1 MSQLLVSV
9 LSFLVAIGV
18 LVAVHEYGHYWV
30 ARRLGVRVL
39 RYSIGFGHRV
49 FGWTSRKTGIEY
61 WLSALPLGGYV
72 KMLDEREAPVAEA
85 DKPFAFN
92 RVHPWRRIAIVA
104 AGPGVNVLFA
114 ILAYWLVFMIGVPG
128 MKPIIDAP
136 AEGSIAARAGLASG
150 DEITGIG
157 GRTIADWQDLRMTL
171 VERGLDQNTVEADVR
186 TPGGAARRVS
196 LDLQGVPAEPDQL
209 FKALGLDLY
218 QPPATPILDRIVS
231 GSPAARA
238 GLESGDRVR
247 EIDGQVIDSPGGLV
261 DIVKAHPGETI
272 TMTIERDGQTQRIDV
287 ALAAV
292 AGEQNDTRQ
301 GQLGA
306 AITVDPSVFE
316 GMRTTRQLGPIAAI
330 PAATART
337 WELTALSVRLIGRMI
352 VGDISWRNVG
362 GPIQIATVAGQS
374 ASVGVVAFISFLAFI
389 SINLALINLLPI
401 PVLDG
406 GHLLYYA
413 IEWIRGQPLSEAVQ
427 AVGQQVGMAALLLL
441 MTVAFY
447 NDILRLL
454 G

>member
-128 MKPIIDAP
+128 MKPIIDTP

-186 TPGGAARRVS
+186 TPGGAERRVS

-218 QPPATPILDRIVS
+218 QPPATPILDRVVS

-247 EIDGQVIDSPGGLV
+247 EIDGQAIDSPGGLV

-272 TMTIERDGQTQRIDV
+272 TMTIERDGQPRRVEV

-292 AGEQNDTRQ
+292 AGEKDDTRQ

>member
-128 MKPIIDAP
+128 MKPIIDTP

>member
-128 MKPIIDAP
+128 MKPIIDTP

-171 VERGLDQNTVEADVR
+171 VERGLDQRTVEADVR
-186 TPGGAARRVS
+186 TPGGVERRVS

-209 FKALGLDLY
+209 FKALGIDLY

>member
-1 MSQLLVSV
+1 M
-9 LSFLVAIGV
+9 
-18 LVAVHEYGHYWV
+18 
-30 ARRLGVRVL
+30 L

-128 MKPIIDAP
+128 MKPIIDTP

-316 GMRTTRQLGPIAAI
+316 GMRTTRHLGPIAAI

>member
-1 MSQLLVSV
+1 MRW
-9 LSFLVAIGV
+9 AP
-18 LVAVHEYGHYWV
+18 EPP
-30 ARRLGVRVL
+30 
-39 RYSIGFGHRV
+39 
-49 FGWTSRKTGIEY
+49 SRQTQ
-61 WLSALPLGGYV
+61 A
-72 KMLDEREAPVAEA
+72 
-85 DKPFAFN
+85 
-92 RVHPWRRIAIVA
+92 
-104 AGPGVNVLFA
+104 
-114 ILAYWLVFMIGVPG
+114 
-128 MKPIIDAP
+128 
-136 AEGSIAARAGLASG
+136 
-150 DEITGIG
+150 
-157 GRTIADWQDLRMTL
+157 
-171 VERGLDQNTVEADVR
+171 
-186 TPGGAARRVS
+186 PGGAARRVS

>member
-72 KMLDEREAPVAEA
+72 KMLDEREAPVADA
-85 DKPFAFN
+85 DKPYAFN

-114 ILAYWLVFMIGVPG
+114 VLAYWLVFMIGVPG
-128 MKPIIDAP
+128 MKPIIDTP

-150 DEITGIG
+150 DEIIG
-157 GRTIADWQDLRMTL
+157 LDGRMIADWQELRLAL
-171 VERGLDQNTVEADVR
+171 VERGLDQNVVQANVR
-186 TPGGAARRVS
+186 TSDGERRRVP
-196 LDLQGVPAEPDQL
+196 LDLQGVSAEPEEL
-209 FKALGLDLY
+209 FEALGIDLY
-218 QPPATPILDRIVS
+218 RPPATPILDRIVA

-247 EIDGQVIDSPGGLV
+247 EIDGHVIDSPGRLV
-261 DIVKAHPGETI
+261 DFVKAHPGESI
-272 TMTIERDGQTQRIDV
+272 TMTIKRDGRPRRVDV
-287 ALAAV
+287 ALASV
-292 AGEQNDTRQ
+292 AGEGDATRQ

-306 AITVDPSVFE
+306 AITVDPAAFE
-316 GMRTTRQLGPIAAI
+316 GMRTTRRLGPIAAI

>member
-72 KMLDEREAPVAEA
+72 KMLDEREAPVADA
-85 DKPFAFN
+85 DKPYAFN

-114 ILAYWLVFMIGVPG
+114 VLAYWLVFMIGVPG
-128 MKPIIDAP
+128 MKPIIDTP

-150 DEITGIG
+150 DEIIG
-157 GRTIADWQDLRMTL
+157 LDGRTIADWQELRLAL
-171 VERGLDQNTVEADVR
+171 VERGLDQNVVQANVR
-186 TPGGAARRVS
+186 TSDGERRRVP
-196 LDLQGVPAEPDQL
+196 LDLQGVSAEPEEL
-209 FKALGLDLY
+209 FEALGIDLY
-218 QPPATPILDRIVS
+218 RPPATPILDRIVA

-247 EIDGQVIDSPGGLV
+247 EIDGHVIDSPGRLV
-261 DIVKAHPGETI
+261 DFVKAHPGESI
-272 TMTIERDGQTQRIDV
+272 TMTIKRDGRPRRVDV
-287 ALAAV
+287 ALASV
-292 AGEQNDTRQ
+292 AGEGDATRQ

-306 AITVDPSVFE
+306 AITVDPAAFE
-316 GMRTTRQLGPIAAI
+316 GMRTTRRLGPIAAI

>member
-1 MSQLLVSV
+1 MSQLFVSV

-104 AGPGVNVLFA
+104 AGPGVNVVFA

-186 TPGGAARRVS
+186 TPGGAERRVS

-218 QPPATPILDRIVS
+218 QPPATPILDRVVS

-247 EIDGQVIDSPGGLV
+247 EIDGQAIDSPGRLV

-272 TMTIERDGQTQRIDV
+272 TMTIERDGQPRRVEV

-292 AGEQNDTRQ
+292 AGEKDDTRQ

>member
-114 ILAYWLVFMIGVPG
+114 ILAYWVVFMIGVPG

-247 EIDGQVIDSPGGLV
+247 EIDAQVIDSPGGLV

-316 GMRTTRQLGPIAAI
+316 GMRTTRQPGPIAAI